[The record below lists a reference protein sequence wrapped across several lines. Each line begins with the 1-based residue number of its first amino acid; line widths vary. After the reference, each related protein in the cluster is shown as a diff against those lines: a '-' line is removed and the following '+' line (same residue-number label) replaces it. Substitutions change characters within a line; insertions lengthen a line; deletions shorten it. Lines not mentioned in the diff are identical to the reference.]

1 MRTHKGFT
9 LIELFLVIGIIL
21 ILAAIVVV
29 AINPARKQGDE
40 RDQQRRSDVTAILN
54 AVFSYAVDNGG
65 NLPENIPTIT
75 PKEICTTTAK
85 TCTNGVD
92 LKMLVGSFI
101 TQIPADPTASTTGT
115 GTLYTIVQDSNG
127 HVTVSALRA
136 EQAASIS
143 VTR

>member
-1 MRTHKGFT
+1 MRKGFT
-9 LIELFLVIGIIL
+9 LIELLLVIGIIA
-21 ILAAIVVV
+21 ILASIVLV

-65 NLPENIPTIT
+65 NLPTNIPTVT
-75 PKEICTTTAK
+75 PKEICTTQAA
-85 TCTNGVD
+85 TCNNAVD

-101 TQIPADPTASTTGT
+101 TQIPADPTASPSGT
-115 GTLYTIVQDSNG
+115 GTLYTIVEDTNG
-127 HVTVSALRA
+127 HVTVSAPRA